1 MSTCKFKTSEV
12 KRCVE
17 HSLNSQHWLPGHK
30 HKKPCIAFAHDEG
43 VYLMSAG
50 IPPDVMKNKTYVTYA
65 EGCDPNKDEDHWD
78 QARDLVGG
86 DDFAEYLNI
95 TARTLKMCDK
105 YEELHVIITK
115 TKLQGVFVKPKQ
127 LQAQEEA

>member
-1 MSTCKFKTSEV
+1 
-12 KRCVE
+12 
-17 HSLNSQHWLPGHK
+17 
-30 HKKPCIAFAHDEG
+30 
-43 VYLMSAG
+43 MSAG
-50 IPPDVMKNKTYVTYA
+50 TPKDIAENKTYVSYA

-115 TKLQGVFVKPKQ
+115 TKLQGVFVKPRK